1 MVNSTIV
8 NVKKAPKKQDLRLP
22 RDFRYFDDLI
32 QDNIDYLNIEKQ
44 INKDAL
50 QYAPINILNDNP
62 SISVII
68 HKKKHIQSL
77 RNICMMRV
85 FPQ

>member
-32 QDNIDYLNIEKQ
+32 QDNINCLNIEKQ

-50 QYAPINILNDNP
+50 KYAPINILNNN
-62 SISVII
+62 SSMSVII
-68 HKKKHIQSL
+68 HKKKRIQSL
-77 RNICMMRV
+77 RNICMLHV